1 MGNKTFYGNNS
12 PLNPK
17 LSKEIIFFWQN
28 YPCSTIFFPG
38 QFCPWMFLKC
48 IWWVHFCSLQKS
60 LIITFVRNSSIH
72 VYNFAWKLKEPKK
85 SYYFSAIFQ
94 TCFCLISE
102 VWVNPSQE
110 TLLST
115 KHLTL
120 FPPPLLPPVRS
131 YLGSRV
137 KRDLSFVRLVTK
149 LTSAA
154 QSKLL
159 TIVGRIIRATGAK
172 GPTLCGFYL
181 MLLNPSVE

>member
-1 MGNKTFYGNNS
+1 MKAQKAQKIV
-12 PLNPK
+12 L
-17 LSKEIIFFWQN
+17 FFCHFSN
-28 YPCSTIFFPG
+28 
-38 QFCPWMFLKC
+38 MFLSY
-48 IWWVHFCSLQKS
+48 FRGLGKS
-60 LIITFVRNSSIH
+60 LSRD
-72 VYNFAWKLKEPKK
+72 
-85 SYYFSAIFQ
+85 
-94 TCFCLISE
+94 
-102 VWVNPSQE
+102 
-110 TLLST
+110 TLEHNTSP
-115 KHLTL
+115 
-120 FPPPLLPPVRS
+120 FFLLPFSPPVCS